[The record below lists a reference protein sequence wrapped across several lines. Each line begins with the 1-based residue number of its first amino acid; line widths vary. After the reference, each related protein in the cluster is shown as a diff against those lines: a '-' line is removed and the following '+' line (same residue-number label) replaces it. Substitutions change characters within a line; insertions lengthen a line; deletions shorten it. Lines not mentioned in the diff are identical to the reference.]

1 MSELRDFA
9 SICGIELEGAS
20 RREQLIRSIM
30 LRLLSL
36 SSKESEE
43 KLSAPVSQKRDF
55 GAEYERWVDIILRKS

>member
-1 MSELRDFA
+1 
-9 SICGIELEGAS
+9 
-20 RREQLIRSIM
+20 M